1 MEYISVKIRF
11 DGSCLKQEDAA
22 RFTPNFVV
30 NLFIIYELDKCSRD
44 LNTDFTAKDR
54 LFGAVNLTNNAD
66 PDKYKYS
73 GYGIGFDSRS
83 KFPLPQDSNRKHCLS
98 WHHNWSNSFLFVN
111 ATKIYYIP
119 CV

>member
-11 DGSCLKQEDAA
+11 DGSCLKQEDAE

-30 NLFIIYELDKCSRD
+30 NLFIIYELDKCSQD

-83 KFPLPQDSNRKHCLS
+83 KFSLHDDSMGKNVVVFEFDMS
-98 WHHNWSNSFLFVN
+98 S
-111 ATKIYYIP
+111 
-119 CV
+119 